1 MELNDISG
9 VGDKTIKEL
18 EKLGI
23 FSVEDLIT
31 YYPKRYFVL
40 RRSDMNVVN
49 DGDKVIVDGIV
60 GSSLIN
66 SSYGKLRKISFM
78 LQSNNN
84 IFNVIVFNQGY
95 LSKVLKV
102 GDKIIVIGKYD
113 KYKKSI
119 VVSEIRKGNITDVR
133 VESIYSVGSSIN
145 KKSFAN
151 LINKVLMENIEINDN
166 IPIMLQKKYNFVD
179 KLSCIRELHN
189 PSSTINY
196 RKALQRLK
204 YEELYSYFWKIKNI
218 RKINMDSSKCIKRVV
233 DDNKIKS
240 FIDSLSFDLTIDQ
253 KKTIEDIKEDLI
265 ASRRMNRLVQG
276 DVGSGKTI
284 VAMIAVYI
292 NYLSGYQSAMMVPT
306 EILANQHYSSAI
318 SLFKDFGV
326 RVCLLT
332 SNVKGKNRLYKAI
345 ENGEYDFV
353 IGTQS
358 LIQEMLIFKNLGLI
372 ITDEQHRFGVNQR
385 KNLINKGEYPD
396 VLSMSATPIPRT
408 YALTIYGDMD
418 VSSIKTKPSGR
429 KEVKTYFKTEKE
441 IIDVLKLMKLELDK
455 GHQVYV
461 VAPAIDGED
470 NELDNVNTLTDKMK
484 LAFGKKYIVKSIHG
498 KLDVN
503 DKNKIM
509 DEFDKHEA
517 DILISTTVIEVGVNV
532 PNTSVIVIFNA
543 NNYGLSTL
551 HQLRGR
557 VGRGDIQSYC
567 VLVAKEASE
576 RLKFLEDCNDGF
588 MISEYDFKNRGEGD
602 LFGVRQSGEAQFKLA
617 NVVKDFELLLRVKED
632 IENII
637 DKI

>member
-151 LINKVLMENIEINDN
+151 LINKVLMENIEISDS
-166 IPIMLQKKYNFVD
+166 IPIELQEKYKFMD

-204 YEELYSYFWKIKNI
+204 YEELYSYFCKIKNI

-233 DDNKIKS
+233 DDNEIKS

-509 DEFDKHEA
+509 DEFEKHEA

-557 VGRGDIQSYC
+557 VGRGYIQSYC